1 MKKWISLVL
10 AGIMALNLTACADY
24 VSGGGTVPG
33 SEAVSAATEAI
44 PETEAAKEAQ
54 ALAGA

>member
-1 MKKWISLVL
+1 
-10 AGIMALNLTACADY
+10 MALNLTACADY